1 MIKITSL
8 TLLSANNKNNKKLTH
23 EHKQKQLYV
32 TIPINL
38 QCFYPFQAKKCSKSN
53 KETNLKVKLAPVVTR
68 PFFMEFVVPNALH
81 MLEYLE
87 HAGIDIKQ
95 FVDEKSIKTEY
106 LRQIY
111 RVDARS
117 KILNPEG
124 KVVGKASNPRHL
136 H

>member
-1 MIKITSL
+1 M
-8 TLLSANNKNNKKLTH
+8 
-23 EHKQKQLYV
+23 
-32 TIPINL
+32 
-38 QCFYPFQAKKCSKSN
+38 
-53 KETNLKVKLAPVVTR
+53 
-68 PFFMEFVVPNALH
+68 PNALH

-117 KILNPEG
+117 KIINHEG
-124 KVVGKASNPRHL
+124 RVIGKASNPRHL